1 MNKILL
7 NVCLVLITLSVIYTV
22 FTLPATLSQ
31 SIRTEANSFMT
42 EVKDDVIQS
51 VNDKL
56 DSTAQN
62 VTDGLTAEVNAR
74 LDKIIPAD
82 MSEEDLNA
90 YIADI
95 FADVIEKNINTE
107 LSEDVIVEAIKQILK
122 ESIAGLE

>member
-90 YIADI
+90 YIAEI
-95 FADVIEKNINTE
+95 FTDVIEKNINTE